1 MSNSN
6 NNRSLFLYTAL
17 IFIVAIVMIIIAF
30 FGQSNLE
37 KNQPIQENVS
47 SIEEKTARLSED
59 NRILLEQNQSL
70 QDTNKNL
77 SEQVSNMQGQID
89 KYSVETNN
97 SNLLLDIY
105 INIYEGNKSKASELL
120 NTVDTNTLTDKQI
133 TFYNV
138 LVKKAK

>member
-6 NNRSLFLYTAL
+6 NNRSLFLYTGL

-89 KYSVETNN
+89 KYSVETDN

-120 NTVDTNTLTDKQI
+120 KTIDTDTLTDKQI